1 MSTVAATTQR
11 ALLHGEL
18 QRQGEAYVLR
28 ATDPP
33 ARMVALDLGGM
44 ANPGRKLAVP
54 PGELVDQ
61 KVTVSG
67 ILLDGGRMDV
77 QKIISKDAIRTWAGA
92 LAVGR
97 HGGSPEEHWVEAEEE
112 LLDRAILLNGTARGG
127 AGNLVLLGGT
137 VSGRLALVVPHES
150 LGHFSV
156 GPGEEISVVGEFFE
170 HRFVV
175 GPRPKILEQILS
187 CPESRE
193 ETIARSARLL
203 FHSEEADVQRMIP
216 MFEARGV
223 ATRKEIAAKAGSY
236 TDGSPL
242 DHWLRAER
250 ELLNF

>member
-1 MSTVAATTQR
+1 MSTVTAAQR
-11 ALLHGEL
+11 TLLHGVL
-18 QRQGEAYVLR
+18 QRQGDAYILQ

-33 ARMVALDLGGM
+33 ARAVVLDPRGL
-44 ANPGRKLAVP
+44 AHPGRRLSVP
-54 PGELVDQ
+54 AEELVGQ
-61 KVTVSG
+61 KVTVAG
-67 ILLDGGRMDV
+67 LLLDDGHMDA
-77 QKIISKDAIRTWAGA
+77 QKIISKDAIRIWAGA

-97 HGGSPEEHWVEAEEE
+97 HGGSPEEHWLEAEEE
-112 LLDRAILLNGTARGG
+112 LLDRSVLLSGTARGG

-150 LGHFSV
+150 LDHFSV
-156 GPGEEISVVGEFFE
+156 APGEEISVIGEFFE

-175 GPRPKILEQILS
+175 GPKPKILEQILS
-187 CPESRE
+187 CPESQE

-203 FHSEEADVQRMIP
+203 FHSEKPDVQRMIP

-223 ATRKEIAAKAGSY
+223 ATRREIAAKADSY

-250 ELLNF
+250 ELLKF